1 MVEAAR
7 NRAREGKGVVI
18 VKVFGKLL
26 DWGSDTYK
34 AIGSYKVFGGDIDS
48 YKGCNITYRV

>member
-7 NRAREGKGVVI
+7 NRAMEGKGVVI

-34 AIGSYKVFGGDIDS
+34 AIGSSKVSGGIS
-48 YKGCNITYRV
+48 IVKKGCK